1 MQLILLLVFLWV
13 YWGNH
18 SNLSA
23 VLAVKHVD
31 DVELEDSPLRCLG
44 NLAGGVPA
52 WEVTAL
58 RQTIVQK
65 PAATFVKLFENI
77 QVF

>member
-1 MQLILLLVFLWV
+1 M
-13 YWGNH
+13 
-18 SNLSA
+18 
-23 VLAVKHVD
+23 LAVKHVD